1 VCRDRHRDI
10 GEHAVTGTIRVLVV
24 EDDFRVAKLHA
35 DLVAAIDGFEVVG
48 VAHTAADALALAEA
62 RCPDLVL
69 LDEHLPDERGTNLI
83 GRLDA
88 AVIMVSAETDAAVVR
103 RAVSRGA
110 VNVVL
115 KPFAPAVL
123 AQRLRAFSRFWSAL
137 GSGQA
142 DQRTIDRSMAVLRE
156 GDSPAGAMPKG
167 RSAVTADAVRG
178 ALQSTADALTAQEVA
193 EATGVSRATAQ
204 RYLADLVAAGRVE
217 LGLRYGA
224 TGRPEH
230 RYTWRG

>member
-1 VCRDRHRDI
+1 M
-10 GEHAVTGTIRVLVV
+10 IRVLVV
-24 EDDFRVAKLHA
+24 EDDFRVAQLHA
-35 DLVAAIDGFEVVG
+35 DLVASVPGLEVVG
-48 VAHTAADALALAEA
+48 VVHSAADALEQAAAKE
-62 RCPDLVL
+62 PDLVL
-69 LDEHLPDERGTNLI
+69 LDEYLPDERGSSLL

-88 AVIMVSAETDAAVVR
+88 AVMLISAETDAAVVR
-103 RAVSRGA
+103 RAIARGA

-123 AQRLRAFSRFWSAL
+123 LQRLTAFARFWDQL
-137 GSGQA
+137 GSGQL
-142 DQRTIDRSMAVLRE
+142 DQRGVDRALATLRE

-167 RSAVTADAVRG
+167 RSAVTADAVRD
-178 ALQSTADALTAQEVA
+178 ALQQAPDALTAQEVA

-204 RYLADLVAAGRVE
+204 RYLADLVSAGRVD
-217 LGLRYGA
+217 LGLRYGS

>member
-1 VCRDRHRDI
+1 M
-10 GEHAVTGTIRVLVV
+10 IRVLVV
-24 EDDFRVAKLHA
+24 EDDFRVARLHA
-35 DLVAAIDGFEVVG
+35 DLVGAVAGMEVVG
-48 VAHTAADALALAEA
+48 VAHTAADALALAASE
-62 RCPDLVL
+62 RPDLVL
-69 LDEHLPDERGTNLI
+69 LDEYLPDERGTNLL

-88 AVIMVSAETDAAVVR
+88 AVMLISAENDAAVIR
-103 RAVSRGA
+103 RAVARGA

-115 KPFAPAVL
+115 KPFGPAVL
-123 AQRLRAFSRFWSAL
+123 TQRLAAFARFWASL

-142 DQRTIDRSMAVLRE
+142 DQRGVDRALAVLRE

-167 RSAVTADAVRG
+167 RSAVTADAVRD
-178 ALQSTADALTAQEVA
+178 ALQGADDALTAQDVA

-204 RYLADLVAAGRVE
+204 RYLADLVAAGRVD
-217 LGLRYGA
+217 LGLRYGS